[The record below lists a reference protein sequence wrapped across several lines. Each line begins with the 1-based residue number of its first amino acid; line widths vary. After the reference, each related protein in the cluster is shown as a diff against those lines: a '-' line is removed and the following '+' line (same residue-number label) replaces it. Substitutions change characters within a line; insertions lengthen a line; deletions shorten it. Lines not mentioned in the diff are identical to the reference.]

1 MSRPHAGRI
10 MTGSHL
16 RMRRPRT
23 RYRRQASN
31 GPAMLKKTTAVPG
44 KKTQSTASSTYRR
57 NRALEGHRR
66 IDIILTPAATAA
78 LARLEGAGFSAT
90 KAACEAIVAFAKSKG
105 LA

>member
-1 MSRPHAGRI
+1 
-10 MTGSHL
+10 
-16 RMRRPRT
+16 MRRPRA
-23 RYRRQASN
+23 RHRRLASN
-31 GPAMLKKTTAVPG
+31 GHAMLKKTVGIPG